1 MPPQVNFSC
10 EDIVNEGFNIVRKEG
25 LQGLSARSVA
35 RNLKSSTQPIYRAFD
50 SMQQLEQ
57 VVLEKIK
64 EYAAE
69 YMLQGEETEKPFLSI
84 GLRYVQFAREEKEL
98 FKLLYLSE
106 SAKGALF
113 DSNIGPFHKLLD
125 RMKADQHLQGLDE
138 TRLQRILQNM
148 TIFTHGLTTLL
159 WSNSL
164 QYSKDSIRTILEQMG
179 RTVIEWE
186 WYQQLKTEEQAG
198 RECEDIFSACEKP

>member
-1 MPPQVNFSC
+1 MCSLPGKKKSC
-10 EDIVNEGFNIVRKEG
+10 LNC
-25 LQGLSARSVA
+25 S
-35 RNLKSSTQPIYRAFD
+35 IY
-50 SMQQLEQ
+50 Q
-57 VVLEKIK
+57 K
-64 EYAAE
+64 
-69 YMLQGEETEKPFLSI
+69 
-84 GLRYVQFAREEKEL
+84 VQKEL
-98 FKLLYLSE
+98 F
-106 SAKGALF
+106 F

-186 WYQQLKTEEQAG
+186 WYQQLKTEDKQA
-198 RECEDIFSACEKP
+198 ENVKTSSACEKP